1 MLIWDNNF
9 DYLEEDNYQVQ
20 TAYKQGQYDQK

>member
-9 DYLEEDNYQVQ
+9 DYLEEGNYQVQ
-20 TAYKQGQYDQK
+20 TAYKRGQYDQK